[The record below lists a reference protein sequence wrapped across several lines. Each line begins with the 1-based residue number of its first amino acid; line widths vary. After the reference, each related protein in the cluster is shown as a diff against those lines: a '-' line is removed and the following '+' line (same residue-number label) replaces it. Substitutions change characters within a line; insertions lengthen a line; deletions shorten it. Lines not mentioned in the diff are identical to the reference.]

1 MASLAT
7 LLPWRKL
14 LTVAASLVISAA
26 LCEAALRLWGC
37 GGAGGESQDRAF
49 LHVNR
54 FWGMWHFPENSVRH
68 RKICFDVRYD
78 TNARGMKDDPVRQGT
93 RKIALLGD
101 SFVEGFGN
109 ENRTTLSA
117 FMEQSLGR
125 AYDVL
130 NLGVS
135 GDFSTVDQLVVY
147 DDLARFFRP
156 EIVVLFFLNY
166 NDLHDALAPEKRQ
179 LIDEQLRFVYPRV
192 GSFEEIASYL
202 RNVSAPPPASPIGPR
217 GLCLSRFLTVV
228 EKLFRDQLQMR
239 LNVMWD
245 FRRELA
251 RVYSTRPDE
260 QMEKAWGIVEASLA
274 ELERLTRRDG
284 SQLVVV
290 DLADPYQIDANWMAV
305 SSTTVGET
313 LDPIQPNQR
322 LGEICRRHGIRF
334 YDMYADAK
342 RVIADRGMRF
352 PYLSFRCDR
361 HYAPEGQRLAAN
373 LVTAYLRAEK
383 LIPE

>member
-1 MASLAT
+1 M
-7 LLPWRKL
+7 LPWRKL
-14 LTVAASLVISAA
+14 LIVAASLAVSAA
-26 LCEAALRLWGC
+26 LCEVALRFWGC
-37 GGAGGESQDRAF
+37 GGASGESQDRAF
-49 LHVNR
+49 LQVNR
-54 FWGMWHFPENSVRH
+54 YWGMWHFPQNSVRH

-78 TNARGMKDDPVRQGT
+78 TNDLGMKDDPVRDDA

-109 ENRTTLSA
+109 DNRTTLSA
-117 FMEQSLGR
+117 FMERSLGG

-135 GDFSTVDQLVVY
+135 GDFSTVDQLVLY

-156 EIVVLFFLNY
+156 EIVVLLFVNY
-166 NDLHDALAPEKRQ
+166 NDLHNALQPAKRE
-179 LIDEQLRFVYPRV
+179 LIDEQLRFVYPKV

-202 RNVSAPPPASPIGPR
+202 QSLAAPPPASPIGPR
-217 GLCLSRFLTVV
+217 GLCLSRLLNVV

-274 ELERLTRRDG
+274 ELGRLTRRDG
-284 SQLVVV
+284 SRLVVV

-305 SSTTVGET
+305 SSAAVGET

-322 LGEICRRHGIRF
+322 LAEICRRHGIRF
-334 YDMYADAK
+334 YDMYGDAK
-342 RVIADRGMRF
+342 RIIVERSMRF

-361 HYAPEGQRLAAN
+361 HYAPEGQRLAAD
-373 LVTAYLRAEK
+373 LITAYLRAEK
-383 LIPE
+383 LVPE